1 MRENGMI
8 AQMQKSKQRMRES
21 LRSRL
26 IGMDLVSRGE
36 RSQRVCDRL
45 AGLPPVRE
53 ARVVMVFLPLAH
65 EVDLRPLIRSLL
77 TSGVNVSLPR
87 VNWETSELT
96 PARIS
101 TIDHGLITRRHDVL
115 EPAEDAPEVDPKNLE
130 VILAPGLAFDLRG
143 GRLGHGAGMYDRLL
157 AKPGLKAWVCGCGFE
172 EQIVERLPV
181 GPTDKTIDAVATDKR
196 LLLFPGRRMRESA
209 RN

>member
-8 AQMQKSKQRMRES
+8 AQMQKSKQRLRES

-26 IGMDLVSRGE
+26 TGIDGASRVA
-36 RSQRVCDRL
+36 RSERVCNRL
-45 AGLPPVRE
+45 SGLPAVRR
-53 ARVVMVFLPLAH
+53 ARVAMVFLPLAH
-65 EVDLRPLIRSLL
+65 EADLRPLIRSMLG
-77 TSGVNVSLPR
+77 SGVEMCLPR
-87 VNWETSELT
+87 VDWETSELT

-115 EPAEDAPEVDPKNLE
+115 EPPEDAPEVPVGDLD
-130 VILAPGLAFDLRG
+130 VIFAPGLAFDLRG

-157 AKPGLKAWVCGCGFE
+157 ARTGLKAWVCGCGLE

-196 LLLFPGRRMRESA
+196 LLLFPGRRTRESS
-209 RN
+209 RG